1 MCKTNSKNSFLSN
14 PIDRFVLSAWDEKN
28 VRGQDYFG
36 CLITIASNPI
46 GEPIVWDYV
55 RENWPKLVN
64 RFTLNER
71 YLGRLIPGISGGFTT
86 TTKLDEMKAFFAK
99 YPDAGAGATART
111 EALERIEN
119 NIQWL
124 KNNEQNV
131 TKWLSENV
139 GPKAADEFDD
149 FY

>member
-1 MCKTNSKNSFLSN
+1 MIN
-14 PIDRFVLSAWDEKN
+14 
-28 VRGQDYFG
+28 
-36 CLITIASNPI
+36 IASNPI

-55 RENWPKLVN
+55 RENWPKLVK

-99 YPDAGAGATART
+99 YPDAGAGAAART
-111 EALERIEN
+111 EALQRIEN

-124 KNNEQNV
+124 KNNERNV

-139 GPKAADEFDD
+139 ERSATDDELDEFDD
-149 FY
+149 L